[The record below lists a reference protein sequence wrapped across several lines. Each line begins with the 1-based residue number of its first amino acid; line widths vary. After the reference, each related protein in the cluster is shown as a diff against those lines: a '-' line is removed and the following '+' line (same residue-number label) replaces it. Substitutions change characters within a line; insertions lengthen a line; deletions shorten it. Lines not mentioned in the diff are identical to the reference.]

1 MTDKPKEDREPAP
14 AVLVVDD
21 DRDAREMICELL
33 ETTGRRAMGVA
44 DGGAALAYLRSNPA
58 PDVIVLDLL
67 MPRMDGWQF
76 RRAQERTPAL
86 AKIPVV
92 VVSGLRVAEKNALA
106 WGASAF
112 VLKPFSPDELLGAVS
127 AAVAA

>member
-1 MTDKPKEDREPAP
+1 MTDKPGADRKDAS
-14 AVLVVDD
+14 AVLVVED
-21 DRDAREMICELL
+21 DRDAREMVCELL
-33 ETTGRRAMGVA
+33 EAAGHRAVGVA

-58 PDVIVLDLL
+58 PDVIVLDML

-76 RRAQERTPAL
+76 RREQHRTPAL

-92 VVSGLRVAEKNALA
+92 VISGLRVAERNALG

-112 VLKPFSPDELLGAVS
+112 VLKPFSPDDLLGAIS
-127 AAVAA
+127 AAVSA